1 MKPIIFFSQIFLI
14 VFSLFFWGCVPSKP
28 LDEVEILPSERLINK
43 LEANR
48 RKIRNFE
55 GVGVLKIKSELY
67 DNSANFRV
75 VMQKPDSIYL
85 TILGPFG
92 IELAQA
98 LVTNDSYI
106 FYDGIENTAYKG
118 KVNEDIL
125 RDIFKINLSF
135 SDLMDAFVGSVNMTE
150 NLYKQPDSYEVEYDK
165 YVLTYIDPVNYITTI
180 YRVDIRELSITDY
193 KLRAKDGS
201 VNIEGKYSNFEILE
215 NVAIPF
221 SIVIENKLADQILNI
236 DYRNIVANQQGV
248 YIDFIIPDDATII
261 SRQ

>member
-1 MKPIIFFSQIFLI
+1 MKSIILFSQIFLI
-14 VFSLFFWGCVPSKP
+14 VFSIFFWGCVPSKP

-55 GVGVLKIKSELY
+55 GVGVLEIKSEQY

-85 TILGPFG
+85 TIFGPFG

-106 FYDGIENTAYKG
+106 FYDAIENTAYKG
-118 KVNEDIL
+118 DVNEDIL
-125 RDIFKINLSF
+125 KAIFKINLSF
-135 SDLMDAFVGSVNMTE
+135 SDLMDAFVGSVNMTQ
-150 NLYKQPDSYEVEYDK
+150 NLYKQPNSYEVYYDK
-165 YVLTYIDPVNYITTI
+165 YVLTYIDPVTYITTI
-180 YRVDIRELSITDY
+180 YKVDIRELSITDY
-193 KLRAKDGS
+193 KLSAEDGS
-201 VNIEGKYSNFEILE
+201 VNIEGKYSNFELVE
-215 NVAIPF
+215 NVAMPF
-221 SIVIENKLADQILNI
+221 SIKIENKLADQILSI

-248 YIDFIIPDDATII
+248 YIDFIIPEDATII
-261 SRQ
+261 SW